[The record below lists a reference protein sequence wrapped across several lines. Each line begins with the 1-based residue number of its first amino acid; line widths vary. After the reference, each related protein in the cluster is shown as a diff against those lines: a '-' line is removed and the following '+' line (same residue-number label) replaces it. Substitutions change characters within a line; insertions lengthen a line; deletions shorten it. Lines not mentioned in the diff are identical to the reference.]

1 MTVRISICTVVVM
14 SEPSF
19 WDKVIF
25 LQRLT
30 NVCHVSF
37 SSALRSCSVSYLVKA
52 KIESFK
58 NMTVLVLLVI
68 LYHATFY
75 FARGAR
81 KNILI
86 LTEKSGRFN
95 AMLQD
100 NTAPAK
106 WRIAPLLNNFC

>member
-52 KIESFK
+52 KIESFE

-68 LYHATFY
+68 LYHATFILQEVQE
-75 FARGAR
+75 

-86 LTEKSGRFN
+86 LTEKSSRFN
-95 AMLQD
+95 AMLHD
-100 NTAPAK
+100 NTAPTK
-106 WRIAPLLNNFC
+106 WRIAPLLNSFC